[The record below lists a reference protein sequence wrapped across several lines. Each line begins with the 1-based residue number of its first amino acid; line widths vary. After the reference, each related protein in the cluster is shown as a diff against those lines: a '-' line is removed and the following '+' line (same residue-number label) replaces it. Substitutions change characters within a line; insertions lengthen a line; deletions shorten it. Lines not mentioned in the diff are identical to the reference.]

1 MTIYFE
7 LKQTAP
13 TTHKIIVKISHLNT
27 RTSFSTGQNMLPK
40 NWDEK
45 NRQPKSIPS
54 NNGINQYVNN
64 IRTEF
69 NKYIADALNNNETLN
84 VYDCKNY
91 LLNNVKT
98 NSKKVDGAIM
108 DNLIGQF
115 LEESPMSDNKRQ
127 KVEFLKTHLFDYD
140 PKLKVNVINQSWIE
154 KFAHSGIN
162 KGKQT
167 GIINQYIIYT
177 KNVLKWGHSKKIVT
191 TDKFKDIKLYPID
204 ASHPIALNEKELEI
218 YENCDF
224 AGHVNREL
232 ARDWL
237 LFSCYTGLRW
247 GDLCRV
253 NKKTVI
259 NNRLVLL
266 TQKTKSK
273 MDIHLP
279 PPAVKILKKHD
290 GELPKISQKM
300 VNSHIKG
307 GLKWAG
313 IDRQCSYVLNY
324 ITGNIVEHDSLFKLS
339 SIHMGRST
347 FTSILLSKGIPLT
360 TVMSLTTHT
369 DYRSFKKYWQ
379 KDIDKLDDVLSSVF
393 K

>member
-13 TTHKIIVKISHLNT
+13 TTHKIIVKISHLTN
-27 RTSFSTGQNMLPK
+27 RTSFSTGQNILPK
-40 NWDEK
+40 NWDEI

-64 IRTEF
+64 IKTVF
-69 NKYIADALNNNETLN
+69 NKYINEVLNNNETLN
-84 VYDCKNY
+84 VFDCKNY
-91 LLNNVKT
+91 LLNNIQT
-98 NSKKVDGAIM
+98 NSKTVDGAVM
-108 DNLIGQF
+108 DNLIAQF
-115 LEESPMSDNKRQ
+115 LESKMSDNKRQ
-127 KVEFLKTHLFDYD
+127 KIEFLRKHLHSYD
-140 PKLKVNVINQSWIE
+140 PKLKVNAINQPWIE
-154 KFAHSGIN
+154 KFSHSEIN

-167 GIINQYIIYT
+167 GILNQYIVYI
-177 KNVLKWGHSKKIVT
+177 KNILKWGHSKKIVT
-191 TDKFKDIKLYPID
+191 SDKFTAIKLYKIEP
-204 ASHPIALNEKELEI
+204 SHPIALNESELTI

-224 AGHVNREL
+224 AGHVKREL

-247 GDLCRV
+247 GDLCRI
-253 NKKTVI
+253 NKGTVI
-259 NNRLVLL
+259 NNRLVMF

-273 MDIHLP
+273 MDIQLP
-279 PPAVKILKKHD
+279 PPAVKILEKHN
-290 GELPKISQKM
+290 GVLPELSQKM
-300 VNSHIKG
+300 INMHIKG

-324 ITGNIVEHDSLFKLS
+324 ITSNIVEYDALFRLA

-379 KDIDKLDDVLSSVF
+379 KDINKLDDVLSSVF